1 MEAHAPQHWQLEM
14 SGGAIITRPDG
25 DESYFVARLVW
36 TMTEESTVRFLLFLN
51 EQEIPLVR
59 VLGPTTPGMIAGAAI
74 QAFQAFTE
82 LAT

>member
-1 MEAHAPQHWQLEM
+1 MEAHAPQHWQLEL

-36 TMTEESTVRFLLFLN
+36 TMTAESTVRFLVFLN
-51 EQEIPLVR
+51 NDEVPLIR
-59 VLGPTTPGMIAGAAI
+59 VLAPTAPGSIASAAI
-74 QAFQAFTE
+74 QAFKAFTE